1 MVTTRLGVVTYERMY
16 YYDPAGRSGCYPFD
30 RQLGLTCGLSEGVM
44 RLVVKL
50 SAYLPYRQACEVY
63 GELAQVSVSLGEAT
77 QEAGQRSRSALQP
90 LATMKASLE
99 SAACAGISMDG
110 FMVHVEGE
118 GWKEVKIGAVFEAGT
133 DKEEPTGG
141 AGDNVRA
148 RSQSYVMHL
157 GGPEG
162 FGFKL
167 AVEAQARRWGQ
178 AEQSAVLG
186 DGAAWIWNLA
196 NRDYPSAAH
205 IVDWYHARQH
215 LWAAGDLLYP
225 GQSERAA
232 AWVNEQANLLYQGR
246 ADELARSLT
255 QYANALPPDRQ
266 TALVA
271 EAGYFAT
278 NHERM
283 QYRDFRRARLPIG
296 SGVVESGAK
305 QAKQRLS
312 AAGMRW
318 SRPGLENMLPLR
330 AALMSG
336 TFDLLWPRI
345 RPRV

>member
-1 MVTTRLGVVTYERMY
+1 
-16 YYDPAGRSGCYPFD
+16 
-30 RQLGLTCGLSEGVM
+30 M

-50 SAYLPYRQACEVY
+50 SAYLPYRKACEVY
-63 GELAQVSVSLGEAT
+63 RELAQVSVSLGEVWQRT

-90 LATMKASLE
+90 LATMKEPLA

-110 FMVHVEGE
+110 FMVNVKDE
-118 GWKEVKIGAVFEAGT
+118 GWKEVKIGAVFEAYT
-133 DKEEPTGG
+133 DTSQQGDQAGG
-141 AGDNVRA
+141 SVRA
-148 RSQSYVMHL
+148 RLESYVMHL

-178 AEQSAVLG
+178 AAQSAVLG
-186 DGAAWIWNLA
+186 DGAPWIWNLA

-205 IVDWYHARQH
+205 IVDWYHAKQH
-215 LWAAGDLLYP
+215 LCAAGHLLYP
-225 GQSERAA
+225 GQP
-232 AWVNEQANLLYQGR
+232 EQAAEWVEQQASLLYEGR
-246 ADELARSLT
+246 ANDVAKLLT
-255 QYANALPPDRQ
+255 QSASAVPPDRQ
-266 TALVA
+266 DELVA
-271 EAGYFAT
+271 EAGYFAS

-283 QYRDFRRARLPIG
+283 QYSDFRSAQLPIG